1 VKVLLDDDG
10 EELVDPSEASRF
22 KEARAGDHLMTP
34 FQCELCH
41 FRNIMARDPVMSYEK
56 DLAILEFSR
65 QANLDAFWC
74 RAKSTVAANLRAG
87 LRMEKTADDY
97 GMPSI
102 APPMGPFPLDDSVG
116 MKAAIAVLDRSL
128 DPGVYSECVQWGT
141 FRKTRSAITNISQA
155 GVSGLQDSVG
165 AYERKHVW
173 ISTVVTHQFWF
184 SRFITGVH
192 LRVGEIR
199 KPDELLTI
207 DVLHEIHRI
216 LSREWGQAV
225 APAARKRVAEMGV
238 WFVAGFCTGIR
249 GEEKLLIE
257 HAGTAKSLKH
267 LTDAVDPHFEFVI
280 SGRTKGNQMSSNKFA
295 VPCVGVTEG
304 TSLRPGIWVERLVV
318 VLREMGIKGGRLFTR
333 RLLPAKLLEFED
345 DFYLVLEKV
354 QGTTNLISKD
364 IDVRAEYGISR
375 STRRG
380 VTAHARNMEVPT
392 ELVNA
397 VN

>member
-1 VKVLLDDDG
+1 
-10 EELVDPSEASRF
+10 
-22 KEARAGDHLMTP
+22 
-34 FQCELCH
+34 
-41 FRNIMARDPVMSYEK
+41 MARNPVMSHAK
-56 DLAILEFSR
+56 DRAILEFSR

-74 RAKSTVAANLRAG
+74 WAKSTVASNLRAS

-128 DPGVYSECVQWGT
+128 NPGVYSECVQWGT

-155 GVSGLQDSVG
+155 VVSGLQDSVG
-165 AYERKHVW
+165 AYERKHVR

-207 DVLHEIHRI
+207 KVVHEIHRV
-216 LSREWGQAV
+216 LSREWSQATT
-225 APAARKRVAEMGV
+225 PATKKRVAEMDT

-249 GEEKLLIE
+249 GEETLLIE

-267 LTDAVDPHFEFVI
+267 LGDVVDPHFEFVI
-280 SGRTKGNQMSSNKFA
+280 SGTTKGNQMSSNKFA
-295 VPCVGVTEG
+295 VPCVGVMEG
-304 TSLRPGIWVERLVV
+304 TALQPGIWVERLVV
-318 VLREMGIKGGRLFTR
+318 VLREMGIRGGCLFTR
-333 RLLPAKLLEFED
+333 RLLPAKLLEFEE
-345 DFYLVLEKV
+345 DFFVVLEKV
-354 QGTTNLISKD
+354 QATTSLIPREID
-364 IDVRAEYGISR
+364 IRAEYGISR
-375 STRRG
+375 STRQG
-380 VTAHARNMEVPT
+380 VTAHAQNMEVPA

-397 VN
+397 VNRWWAESNSATGNPRLDMADVYTTLKALLPTIICYSRSL